1 MSQDF
6 RLDNVGMVNREKK
19 ISFKFNGKKYF
30 GFEGDTIASALIAN
44 GVHLVGRSFKYHR
57 PRGFFGVGVDE
68 PYAILQLDRNNER
81 DPNIRATEQEIFEG
95 LEVKSVNCWPSVNF
109 DIGAINNFLKM
120 FFPAGFYYKTFMW
133 PPSFWYKIYEPFIR
147 MAAGFGEAS
156 IKHDKERYEHK
167 YEYCDL
173 LITGS
178 GPSGLASAYAAA
190 KNGARVILAEDTL
203 ERQQV
208 ASQVGL
214 VMAMGPQCYKDK
226 ERYPEGPWCKEKD
239 WVMFARYAGS
249 RIKIDGGEMR
259 LLNDDEVL
267 ATIDSPEDILHEF

>member
-1 MSQDF
+1 MEKEQSSILTPSQKIKVP
-6 RLDNVGMVNREKK
+6 NKK
-19 ISFKFNGKKYF
+19 
-30 GFEGDTIASALIAN
+30 
-44 GVHLVGRSFKYHR
+44 LVGVESKKEETKLPKPTGWRLLVLPFKM
-57 PRGFFGVGVDE
+57 E
-68 PYAILQLDRNNER
+68 E
-81 DPNIRATEQEIFEG
+81 
-95 LEVKSVNCWPSVNF
+95 
-109 DIGAINNFLKM
+109 
-120 FFPAGFYYKTFMW
+120 KT
-133 PPSFWYKIYEPFIR
+133 KGGI
-147 MAAGFGEAS
+147 
-156 IKHDKERYEHK
+156 
-167 YEYCDL
+167 
-173 LITGS
+173 
-178 GPSGLASAYAAA
+178 
-190 KNGARVILAEDTL
+190 VLAETTL

>member
-1 MSQDF
+1 MKEQSSI
-6 RLDNVGMVNREKK
+6 LKPNNK
-19 ISFKFNGKKYF
+19 
-30 GFEGDTIASALIAN
+30 
-44 GVHLVGRSFKYHR
+44 LVGVKPSKTEEPKLPRPTGWRLLVLPFKMK
-57 PRGFFGVGVDE
+57 E
-68 PYAILQLDRNNER
+68 
-81 DPNIRATEQEIFEG
+81 
-95 LEVKSVNCWPSVNF
+95 
-109 DIGAINNFLKM
+109 
-120 FFPAGFYYKTFMW
+120 KT
-133 PPSFWYKIYEPFIR
+133 K
-147 MAAGFGEAS
+147 GG
-156 IKHDKERYEHK
+156 
-167 YEYCDL
+167 
-173 LITGS
+173 
-178 GPSGLASAYAAA
+178 
-190 KNGARVILAEDTL
+190 VILAEDTL